1 MKNKISRIFLP
12 LLLIATVVGCTNG
25 TKTDSRQAL
34 PAVTHDTVQPQFP
47 GGKEALDKHLKE
59 IKEMIIIEVDEKGKA
74 SYVNYG
80 SRIIVNDDKTIKLIN
95 ALPNWTPGK
104 IDGKPTRFCFIYDN
118 YEKAPLFKC
127 INAGERSDRHE
138 LAKLWTLCKTE
149 SKGLETHPIYKL
161 HKNDEIHISFNYNYE
176 LLQTIGTSYF
186 DYNNESEYL
195 YSVVSDSTNKF
206 AIRHNDNVAITYSY
220 KISKDGN
227 RLTTYYTDKEGNRQ
241 YLIWVNTTF
250 FEKNDFLKNE
260 KVVPPPPQ
268 AKQITE
274 IIQIVEDDEI
284 EDSEIMSVEDQ
295 GEVVEFNEDA
305 NEETVES
312 ERIYQPVELQPEFP
326 GGIQALMKFLK
337 ENVQYPSI
345 SRENNSQGKTY
356 VNFVV
361 NTDGS
366 IQNVE
371 VMKSSGDE
379 NLDNEAI
386 RFVKTMPKWSP
397 GKQDGKPVRVRF
409 TIPVVFI
416 LQ

>member
-47 GGKEALDKHLKE
+47 GGKEALDKHLKD

-104 IDGKPTRFCFIYDN
+104 IDSKPTRFCFIYDN
-118 YEKAPLFKC
+118 DEKAPLFKC

-161 HKNDEIHISFNYNYE
+161 YKNDEIHISFNYNYE
-176 LLQTIGTSYF
+176 LLQTIGSSYF
-186 DYNNESEYL
+186 DSNNESEYL

-260 KVVPPPPQ
+260 KVVPPPPL
-268 AKQITE
+268 AKQVTE
-274 IIQIVEDDEI
+274 IIQIVEDDAEI
-284 EDSEIMSVEDQ
+284 EDSEIKPLEG
-295 GEVVEFNEDA
+295 GEVVELNEDA
-305 NEETVES
+305 TKDANE
-312 ERIYQPVELQPEFP
+312 
-326 GGIQALMKFLK
+326 
-337 ENVQYPSI
+337 
-345 SRENNSQGKTY
+345 
-356 VNFVV
+356 
-361 NTDGS
+361 
-366 IQNVE
+366 
-371 VMKSSGDE
+371 
-379 NLDNEAI
+379 
-386 RFVKTMPKWSP
+386 
-397 GKQDGKPVRVRF
+397 
-409 TIPVVFI
+409 
-416 LQ
+416 